1 MYRDIDFDD
10 LCEFIDSSVMAG
22 ESWLFTQNKPK
33 RADAWANFQA
43 FGSDAE
49 NGDWSGKPRKTDWIA
64 HLAPLVAGDKSEFC
78 LWVGRNGGDPI
89 PLSEGRYRLRM
100 SNVVGYRLH
109 QRPDSGSLLKKLAQQ
124 HPGTTYTYA
133 GEANTRQEDGCVDS
147 DQAGFVGDMV
157 QRMAWHRI
165 NHHKFRASLEKRFN
179 YRCAVLQVRCN
190 DLLVASH
197 IVPWRLANLHERVD
211 PNNGLLLVAP
221 LDTLFDRGL
230 ISFDPDGKIL
240 ISKELDEETRT
251 AFGLSDRLRIGL
263 GAFASQILPDAIEVY
278 LARHRVRYGFT

>member
-10 LCEFIDSSVMAG
+10 LCESIFSSVEAG
-22 ESWLFTQNKPK
+22 ESWLFTQNKPGH
-33 RADAWANFQA
+33 ADAWANFRA
-43 FGSDAE
+43 FGTNAE

-64 HLAPLVAGDKSEFC
+64 HLAPLVAGDKTEFC

-89 PLSEGRYRLRM
+89 PLAEGRYRLRM
-100 SNVVGYRLH
+100 SHIVGYRLH
-109 QRPDSGSLLKKLAQQ
+109 KKPDSGSLLKKLARQ

-133 GEANTRQEDGCVDS
+133 GETDVRQKDVRVDS
-147 DQAGFVGDMV
+147 DQAGFIGDMA

-197 IVPWRLANLHERVD
+197 IVPWRLATLDERVD

-240 ISKELDEETRT
+240 ISKELDAETRT
-251 AFGLSDRLRIGL
+251 AFGLSDGLRIGMR
-263 GAFASQILPDAIEVY
+263 AFASQTLPDALEMY
-278 LARHRVRYGFT
+278 LARHRATFGFS